1 MLILFK
7 ILYRLR
13 KYQQFWYKVPLSLKK
28 MASKMEKMQF
38 CVVILANFGK
48 VVLCRPLHT
57 KIWANDPWYTY
68 IQFLESPTP
77 QEAAKIL
84 ALWPLVWPFGL
95 DFFWSKIFFKAICD
109 IVVPCFSVYCWL
121 PFSNPSYKFDPFVV

>member
-1 MLILFK
+1 
-7 ILYRLR
+7 
-13 KYQQFWYKVPLSLKK
+13 
-28 MASKMEKMQF
+28 MEKIRF

-48 VVLCRPLHT
+48 VVCCRPLLT

-68 IQFLESPTP
+68 IQFLKSPTP

-95 DFFWSKIFFKAICD
+95 DFFGQNFF
-109 IVVPCFSVYCWL
+109 
-121 PFSNPSYKFDPFVV
+121 PSHLWYSFTMF